1 MPPSRTGRASRACD
15 LCRKYKTRCYASSNS
30 RGPCLRCETLS
41 QKCSLEYVADNGAP
55 VSPGPPRDRH
65 ISDRQGVEPS
75 YDASTNNRLER
86 LERTVALLVDRLDS
100 RLDDIRDDRSHESGP
115 PPDETQ
121 SSPDL
126 DPAPVFLIRDA
137 ATNAGVHSPEE
148 TIGKPSIRPDVIA
161 SGLVSL
167 STAHTLL
174 HLFHFHYGRWVRFSE
189 DASPEALLLNLR
201 RSPMLLCSIFLIAV
215 RHTTQE
221 LADRLA
227 PNLFQESKR
236 LVTAS
241 LLEVPQSIEFFQT
254 CLILSLWSTT
264 IGQVPLSIDSW
275 LLTGYAIQQALASPH
290 FVEVLRSASYLST
303 NHLDLWFLWNHLCV
317 AHLQYCVGTRR
328 HALLNQ
334 TQIDRCVSFIKSNE
348 VTNYETRMGA
358 EISLYWIIY
367 TKCNGSHI
375 NLSETKHAFENWQHE
390 WSSLFYEPRSQFLQ
404 MGFHFAY
411 LMAYRQS
418 LKSPKSVMHSSVL
431 KEMIQHC
438 RNIINLA
445 IDTADERTRHLTDHI
460 YHIITFSALTLCRI
474 VHTYESKL
482 RSANYNIADI
492 DNLLFRLINWFR
504 SIGLPCHVAHIL
516 GDILSAQ
523 FQKLRPAF
531 QPPAATG
538 NSAIIAE
545 SGVFSSAEDLFL
557 PTDLSFYPNFIGSE
571 LFGID
576 VGMQN
581 WPEWGPL
588 HSDTD
593 GSV

>member
-1 MPPSRTGRASRACD
+1 MIGKHQDNTGP
-15 LCRKYKTRCYASSNS
+15 K
-30 RGPCLRCETLS
+30 
-41 QKCSLEYVADNGAP
+41 QVAILD
-55 VSPGPPRDRH
+55 
-65 ISDRQGVEPS
+65 
-75 YDASTNNRLER
+75 R

-100 RLDDIRDDRSHESGP
+100 RLDDVGNSTREPVAPRNES
-115 PPDETQ
+115 Q

-137 ATNAGVHSPEE
+137 ATNAGVHSPEQ
-148 TIGKPSIRPDVIA
+148 TTSGPDVIS

-167 STAHTLL
+167 PTAHALL
-174 HLFHFHYGRWVRFSE
+174 DLFHFHYGRWVRFSE
-189 DASPEALLLNLR
+189 DMSRDALFLHVR
-201 RSPMLLCSIFLIAV
+201 RSPMLLCSVLLIAV

-227 PNLFQESKR
+227 PNLFRESKR

-290 FVEVLRSASYLST
+290 FAEVSRPSSNVST
-303 NHLDLWFLWNHLCV
+303 SHLDLWFLWNHLCV

-334 TQIDRCVSFIKSNE
+334 TQIDRCVTFIKSND

-358 EISLYWIIY
+358 EINLYWIIY
-367 TKCNGSHI
+367 TRCNGPHI
-375 NLSETKHAFENWQHE
+375 NLSETKNAFQSWQRE
-390 WSSLFYEPRSQFLQ
+390 WSSLFYQPRSQFLQ

-411 LMAYRQS
+411 LLAYCQS

-438 RNIINLA
+438 KSIINLA
-445 IDTADERTRHLTDHI
+445 IDTTDERTRHLTDHI

-482 RSANYNIADI
+482 RSANHNVADI
-492 DNLLFRLINWFR
+492 DALIFRLINWFR

-531 QPPAATG
+531 QPTVAT
-538 NSAIIAE
+538 AT
-545 SGVFSSAEDLFL
+545 SSMVQDSEVMSSNEDLFL
-557 PTDLSFYPNFIGSE
+557 PTDLSFYPNFIEAE

-576 VGMQN
+576 MGVQN
-581 WPEWGPL
+581 WPEWGPI